1 MLSQGKMDEQKEQRA
16 EKEEEESREKESRI
30 DYHIGAT
37 RAAFNPKTVF
47 AVHHSDEEVTKY
59 HPVSEFTFSNR
70 SGPIIGRY
78 LWLVSKLAV
87 LYLVKAFRWVR
98 RLGKHE

>member
-1 MLSQGKMDEQKEQRA
+1 MDEQKEQGT
-16 EKEEEESREKESRI
+16 EKEEEESRI
-30 DYHIGAT
+30 DCRIGAT

-47 AVHHSDEEVTKY
+47 AIHHSDEEVTEY

-78 LWLVSKLAV
+78 LWLVIKLTV
-87 LYLVKAFRWVR
+87 LYLVKAFRWVS
-98 RLGKHE
+98 RLSKQD

>member
-1 MLSQGKMDEQKEQRA
+1 MDEQKEQGT
-16 EKEEEESREKESRI
+16 EKGEEESGI

-47 AVHHSDEEVTKY
+47 AVPHNDEEITQY
-59 HPVSEFTFSNR
+59 HPVSEYTFSNR

-78 LWLVSKLAV
+78 LWLVIKLTT

-98 RLGKHE
+98 RLGKRD

>member
-1 MLSQGKMDEQKEQRA
+1 MDEQKEQRT
-16 EKEEEESREKESRI
+16 EKEEEESRI

-37 RAAFNPKTVF
+37 RAAFNPKNVF
-47 AVHHSDEEVTKY
+47 AIRHSGEETTQY

-78 LWLVSKLAV
+78 LWLFTKLVV
-87 LYLVKAFRWVR
+87 LYLIKAFKWLT
-98 RLGKHE
+98 RLNKHD

>member
-1 MLSQGKMDEQKEQRA
+1 MDEQKEQGT
-16 EKEEEESREKESRI
+16 EKEEEESRI

-37 RAAFNPKTVF
+37 RAALNPKTVF
-47 AVHHSDEEVTKY
+47 AIHHSDEETTQY

-78 LWLVSKLAV
+78 LWLFTKLVA
-87 LYLVKAFRWVR
+87 LYLVKAFR
-98 RLGKHE
+98 RLSRLSKHD